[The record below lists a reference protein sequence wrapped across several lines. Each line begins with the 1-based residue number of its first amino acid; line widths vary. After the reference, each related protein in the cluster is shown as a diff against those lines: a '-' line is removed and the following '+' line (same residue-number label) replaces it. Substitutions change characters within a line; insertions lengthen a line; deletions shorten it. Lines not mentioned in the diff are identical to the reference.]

1 MNLEKLSFD
10 NISDLK
16 KVMRIPL
23 EKIDFV
29 SAEQMVKIM
38 NSADEKIT
46 VHLYP
51 MPALKRTEKCLL
63 DYAKWSYHQI
73 YLAIKEGKIC
83 CCIGHGN
90 SSGARATH
98 NHLIELILKNKK
110 LQETIPTAVLV
121 TFKGSIIAYYFNK
134 KYAYLNQDLGS
145 NWGRKICGKLAKS
158 EMPFSEKNF
167 PKNGGMEIKF
177 NTKTK
182 KTTIFKAV
190 QNDGFL
196 EKFMKKAMMKPTS
209 EE

>member
-1 MNLEKLSFD
+1 MNPEKLSFD

-29 SAEQMVKIM
+29 SAEEIIKTMQ
-38 NSADEKIT
+38 SADEKIT

-51 MPALKRTEKCLL
+51 MPTLKRAEKCLL

-73 YLAIKEGKIC
+73 YLAIKEGNIYC
-83 CCIGHGN
+83 CTGHGN

-110 LQETIPTAVLV
+110 LQEEIPTAVVV
-121 TFKGSIIAYYFNK
+121 TFKGNTIAYYFNK
-134 KYAYLNQDLGS
+134 KYAYLNHDIGS
-145 NWGRKICGKLAKS
+145 NWDRKICSKLTKS
-158 EMPFSEKNF
+158 KMPFSEKNCL
-167 PKNGGMEIKF
+167 KNRGMEIVFK
-177 NTKTK
+177 TKTM

-196 EKFMKKAMMKPTS
+196 EKFMRGLKNEA
-209 EE
+209 